1 MNRPNIGIPEIG
13 IGLPSQNGK
22 IAVIKRQYCI
32 VRRRRPHG
40 CREVQAAFAP
50 LWRKPLAYPH
60 HSP

>member
-32 VRRRRPHG
+32 FRRERPHELAG
-40 CREVQAAFAP
+40 VAAAFAP
-50 LWRKPLAYPH
+50 LWRKPPPCPH